1 MDAPVEADFVG
12 FAPKVGR
19 GVEEEVVL
27 KEPKVVGA
35 MDDPEPKVVGA
46 GDDPGPNE
54 VDAGDNAKMDLTA
67 GGLGSNKPVEPKDCG
82 LPKTPTTGLGEVLGP
97 SDGLES
103 ADPPKRLEVGDWNGV
118 TAGGTVL
125 LLS

>member
-54 VDAGDNAKMDLTA
+54 VDAGDNAKMD
-67 GGLGSNKPVEPKDCG
+67 
-82 LPKTPTTGLGEVLGP
+82 
-97 SDGLES
+97 
-103 ADPPKRLEVGDWNGV
+103 
-118 TAGGTVL
+118 
-125 LLS
+125 